1 MEENMALEWQVIAIG
16 CGALVMAFITSL
28 RSKTGAVLEQL
39 DSHALGF
46 KKRSARDGTVAS

>member
-1 MEENMALEWQVIAIG
+1 MALEWQVIAIG

-28 RSKTGAVLEQL
+28 RSKTGAVLEQS